1 VAMLGPG
8 LRNLYI
14 AIAVVSWVA
23 YARIIRAETLS
34 TKRREYIRAAH
45 GLGYRDLRILRRHLL
60 PNVVAPALVFAMSDF
75 ILDILVGASLGFFG
89 LGVQPPGAEWGT
101 MIADG
106 RDFIITDPWL
116 VFFPGAAI
124 VVLGFFVSLLG
135 DGLADYIRRLDARG

>member
-1 VAMLGPG
+1 
-8 LRNLYI
+8 
-14 AIAVVSWVA
+14 
-23 YARIIRAETLS
+23 
-34 TKRREYIRAAH
+34 
-45 GLGYRDLRILRRHLL
+45 LRILRRHLL

-75 ILDILVGASLGFFG
+75 ILDILLGASLGFFG

-106 RDFIITDPWL
+106 RGFIITDPWL